1 MQLYDAWYDS
11 TTIVPPTFS
20 LQEIITVLAVKP
32 RGRNIYQSAK
42 QRVPIEAGDGYR
54 IDNNTPSP
62 RVQKL
67 EGIVLVRHQLQGGLV
82 LPLSVLGLPL
92 QEGMELVRGGQE
104 GVHRV
109 GQVRHSLF
117 RRKRRKR
124 RKMMTRIQIRSLSL
138 YQRAAFN
145 LTISTS
151 FLAFFSFEIAS
162 GAAS

>member
-1 MQLYDAWYDS
+1 
-11 TTIVPPTFS
+11 VPPTFS
-20 LQEIITVLAVKP
+20 PQEIIAVLAVKP
-32 RGRNIYQSAK
+32 PGRNIYQSAK

-54 IDNNTPSP
+54 IDNKTPSQ

-67 EGIVLVRHQLQGGLV
+67 EGIVLVRHQLRGEVV
-82 LPLSVLGLPL
+82 LPLGVLGLLL
-92 QEGMELVRGGQE
+92 QEEMEPVRVDQD

-117 RRKRRKR
+117 RRKRRK
-124 RKMMTRIQIRSLSL
+124 MMMRIQIRCLSL

-151 FLAFFSFEIAS
+151 FVAFFSFEIAA